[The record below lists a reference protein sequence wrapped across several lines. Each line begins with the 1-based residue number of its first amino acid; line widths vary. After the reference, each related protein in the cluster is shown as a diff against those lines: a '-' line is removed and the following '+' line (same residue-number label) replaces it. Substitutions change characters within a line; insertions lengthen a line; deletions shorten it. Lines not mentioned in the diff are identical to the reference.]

1 MVYVPPEELGWMP
14 FVKTWVRQLGREL
27 SNEDVKV
34 ELTPETIEF
43 VERLFDRYLPEGL
56 EYVRKNCKEAIPT
69 VDINLVTSTANIFTG
84 MCVPE
89 RGVDFTKP
97 AEDLFP
103 MLAKIFAF
111 AFVFGLGGS
120 MNAVH
125 WDAFDE
131 WVRNKFETQ
140 QDECMVKF
148 PPQGLVFDNYMDIQS
163 EILQPWENIL
173 PEFKYSAAVPYFE
186 LVVPTI
192 DTTRYSFIL
201 ETLLNVNRSSHFTG
215 GSGVG
220 KSASVVSKLNEL
232 GSKKWMQIPIN
243 FSAQTPAIDTQY
255 IIESKLEK
263 KRKTRFGAPMGNRIV
278 VFVDDVNMPAKETY
292 GAQPPVEL
300 LRQFQDM
307 KGFYDRKKLF
317 WKDIE
322 DTTLCCACAPTG
334 GGRQELTPRFV
345 RHFNIL
351 NFPQP
356 GDEVMRTIFSSIL
369 GGFLEAFPSE
379 FKGVT
384 KSSVDSTIEVYERVS
399 EELLPTPS
407 KSHYTFNL
415 RDVSKVFQ
423 GCLMIS
429 PAQCQSKPVFRDLW
443 IHEVMRVFHDRL
455 IDDTDKGYFTQLVY
469 EMLRMRWD
477 VSDSHDDLF
486 VERKNFFGD
495 YMRMGATGDD
505 RVYEQVL
512 DTDKM
517 HNILLAYLEDYNASA
532 TNQMNLVFFADAMEH
547 LVRLCRILRQP
558 RGNAMLVGVGGS
570 GKQSM
575 TRFACFMAEY
585 KCFSIE
591 LTRSYGMTEFR
602 EDLKNPY
609 KMAGIDGD
617 NCCFLFT
624 DSQIMSETQLED
636 INNMLNSG
644 EVPGMY
650 GNDDKEKIIAD
661 IRPYAQERGIPETRE
676 ALYQAFVNRVRN
688 NLHIVLCMCP
698 VGEAFRSRCRQNPSL
713 IGCTT
718 IDWYTDWP
726 EAALHSVAE
735 RFLEKVKLENDEVHA
750 SVVEMCVTI
759 HTSIAAMSERMFTE
773 LRRRYYITPKSYLYL
788 INLYVQLL
796 AEKREEYT
804 EARDRLLNGL
814 MKLNETN
821 EVVDT
826 LRDEITR
833 MQPILAEK
841 AEATAVL
848 LVQVNK
854 DKEEAEKVKAV
865 VAVEEAEV
873 KKSTAETQAIKDDAE
888 ADLAEALPALEAAQ
902 KALNAL
908 NKNDIVEIKGFVKP
922 PSLVQLTMEA
932 VCTLLGEKTDWDSA
946 KKVLTDGNFLKR
958 LFDYDKDAIEPK
970 VLKQLKKYVDDPV
983 YTPDQVAKQSVAA
996 KSLCMWS
1003 RAMDLYAKVAK
1014 VVGPKQQA
1022 LREAEESRQGMQAAL
1037 AEKQAQLKAVVDN
1050 VAALEKQLQDA
1061 MDEQQQLK
1069 DDMELSEKR
1078 LVRAGKLT
1086 SALGDEAVRWDET
1099 SKKIGEDM
1107 VLLIGDVFL
1116 GAACVSYYG
1125 AFTGTYR
1132 NEIVDHWVEE
1142 AKERKIPVSESF
1154 SLQSTLSFS
1163 NHNA

>member
-1 MVYVPPEELGWMP
+1 
-14 FVKTWVRQLGREL
+14 
-27 SNEDVKV
+27 
-34 ELTPETIEF
+34 
-43 VERLFDRYLPEGL
+43 
-56 EYVRKNCKEAIPT
+56 
-69 VDINLVTSTANIFTG
+69 
-84 MCVPE
+84 
-89 RGVDFTKP
+89 
-97 AEDLFP
+97 
-103 MLAKIFAF
+103 
-111 AFVFGLGGS
+111 
-120 MNAVH
+120 
-125 WDAFDE
+125 
-131 WVRNKFETQ
+131 
-140 QDECMVKF
+140 
-148 PPQGLVFDNYMDIQS
+148 
-163 EILQPWENIL
+163 
-173 PEFKYSAAVPYFE
+173 
-186 LVVPTI
+186 
-192 DTTRYSFIL
+192 
-201 ETLLNVNRSSHFTG
+201 
-215 GSGVG
+215 
-220 KSASVVSKLNEL
+220 
-232 GSKKWMQIPIN
+232 
-243 FSAQTPAIDTQY
+243 
-255 IIESKLEK
+255 
-263 KRKTRFGAPMGNRIV
+263 
-278 VFVDDVNMPAKETY
+278 
-292 GAQPPVEL
+292 
-300 LRQFQDM
+300 
-307 KGFYDRKKLF
+307 
-317 WKDIE
+317 
-322 DTTLCCACAPTG
+322 
-334 GGRQELTPRFV
+334 
-345 RHFNIL
+345 
-351 NFPQP
+351 
-356 GDEVMRTIFSSIL
+356 
-369 GGFLEAFPSE
+369 
-379 FKGVT
+379 
-384 KSSVDSTIEVYERVS
+384 
-399 EELLPTPS
+399 
-407 KSHYTFNL
+407 
-415 RDVSKVFQ
+415 
-423 GCLMIS
+423 
-429 PAQCQSKPVFRDLW
+429 
-443 IHEVMRVFHDRL
+443 
-455 IDDTDKGYFTQLVY
+455 
-469 EMLRMRWD
+469 MLRMRWD

-486 VERKNFFGD
+486 VERKNFFGG

-688 NLHIVLCMCP
+688 NLHIVLCMSP

-713 IGCTT
+713 IRCTT
-718 IDWYTDWP
+718 SDWYTDWP

-773 LRRRYYITPKSYLYL
+773 LRRRYYITPKSYLDL

-1014 VVGPKQQA
+1014 VVEPKRKA
-1022 LREAEESRQGMQAAL
+1022 LREAEESLQGMQAAL

-1078 LVRAGKLT
+1078 LVRAGKLKRRHSVT
-1086 SALGDEAVRWDET
+1086 RLCAGMKRPRRL
-1099 SKKIGEDM
+1099 
-1107 VLLIGDVFL
+1107 
-1116 GAACVSYYG
+1116 
-1125 AFTGTYR
+1125 
-1132 NEIVDHWVEE
+1132 
-1142 AKERKIPVSESF
+1142 ERTWCF
-1154 SLQSTLSFS
+1154 SLVTFSSAPLAYPTTAHSRERTETKSSTTGSRRQRKEKFPSVNRLVCRARCLSPIVTRE
-1163 NHNA
+1163 